1 LKFDGTPSDDLPTGE
16 IPVVRPADPR
26 VTISGAEVAAEAAGI
41 PVPTPPPVVNPETQL
56 PHWTEEPTGQIP
68 SVLQRDDVPASD
80 DPLEQIP
87 APVWREGEVDYTVHD
102 ETFTQV
108 IAPPDTS
115 ETPVTDVVEVEETP
129 AVVPTRAMTRAER
142 LRHADQKLLRH
153 RSTRPAPEKDVR
165 KATVTGIIAALAL
178 VAIFQMG
185 ALAVAVLVTAA
196 LAASIAE
203 LFAAYRMAGTR
214 PATLVG
220 VAGTVI
226 LAISAYN
233 RGETALGFV
242 IFIVVTATFLWFLAT
257 PARVDMLDG
266 VALTL
271 MGFLWIGVLGN
282 FAMLIIS
289 PVNFKDGH
297 GLGILFGALVAAV
310 ANDTGALFVGKSLGR
325 RKLAPTVSQNKT
337 LEGFVGGAV
346 VTVIVCAVFLPFL
359 HPWSV
364 GGAVALAMVT
374 SIVGPMG
381 DLFESLVK
389 RSLGIKDMGAILP
402 GHGGLVDRVDGILFV
417 LPATYYLAHIL
428 NIG

>member
-1 LKFDGTPSDDLPTGE
+1 MKFDEPTSDDLPTGE

-26 VTISGAEVAAEAAGI
+26 VTINGAEVAAEAAGI
-41 PVPTPPPVVNPETQL
+41 PVPTPPPVVNPDTQL

-68 SVLQRDDVPASD
+68 SVLQRDDVAASD

-115 ETPVTDVVEVEETP
+115 EVPAVEAVDVEEP
-129 AVVPTRAMTRAER
+129 PVVVPTRAMTRAER

-165 KATVTGIIAALAL
+165 KATVTGVIAALAL

-185 ALAVAVLVTAA
+185 AIAVAVLVTVA
-196 LAASIAE
+196 LAAAVAE

-226 LAISAYN
+226 LAIAAYN
-233 RGETALGFV
+233 RGETALGLV
-242 IFIVVTATFLWFLAT
+242 IVIVVTATFLWFLAT
-257 PARVDMLDG
+257 PARIDMLDG
-266 VALTL
+266 ASLTL
-271 MGFLWIGVLGN
+271 MGFLWIGVLGS
-282 FAMLIIS
+282 FAMLTIS

-325 RKLAPTVSQNKT
+325 RKLAPTVSHNKT
-337 LEGFVGGAV
+337 VEGLIGGSI
-346 VTVIVCAVFLPFL
+346 VTLLVCAIFLPFL

-364 GGAVALAMVT
+364 GGAVVLAIVT
-374 SIVGPMG
+374 SIVGPLG

>member
-1 LKFDGTPSDDLPTGE
+1 MKFDGTPSDDLPTGE

-282 FAMLIIS
+282 FAMLTIS

-337 LEGFVGGAV
+337 VEGFVGGAV